1 MNEAE
6 TILELESVVIRGRW
20 RDGVEALPG
29 PLSLRVR
36 RGETWL
42 VLGGMGSGKS
52 ALLEAMVGLR
62 ALGGGTV
69 RVFGRELSGLK
80 GAELAAMRRRMGLVF
95 EGRGRL
101 MSGMTVLENVTLP
114 VCYHGNVD
122 VEAAAVEVGGW
133 MEEMELEGLAD
144 VGVGRLGMAWAR
156 RVALA
161 RAVVQ
166 GPELLLLDDPMGGLD
181 PVHARWWR
189 GFLGRLRDGHPR
201 LGGQGVTLVM
211 ATGSPRALMG
221 LAGRCA
227 VMTGEGLRD
236 VGGCKDAL
244 GRDEAW
250 TDEGD
255 GEE

>member
-6 TILELESVVIRGRW
+6 TILEMESVVIRGRW

-122 VEAAAVEVGGW
+122 VAAAAVEVGGHGGW
-133 MEEMELEGLAD
+133 RWQGRWCRD
-144 VGVGRLGMAWAR
+144 RSCYCWTIRWVGWTRSMR
-156 RVALA
+156 
-161 RAVVQ
+161 
-166 GPELLLLDDPMGGLD
+166 GGGE
-181 PVHARWWR
+181 VS
-189 GFLGRLRDGHPR
+189 
-201 LGGQGVTLVM
+201 LGGCGT
-211 ATGSPRALMG
+211 AIRAL
-221 LAGRCA
+221 
-227 VMTGEGLRD
+227 
-236 VGGCKDAL
+236 GGK
-244 GRDEAW
+244 G
-250 TDEGD
+250 
-255 GEE
+255 